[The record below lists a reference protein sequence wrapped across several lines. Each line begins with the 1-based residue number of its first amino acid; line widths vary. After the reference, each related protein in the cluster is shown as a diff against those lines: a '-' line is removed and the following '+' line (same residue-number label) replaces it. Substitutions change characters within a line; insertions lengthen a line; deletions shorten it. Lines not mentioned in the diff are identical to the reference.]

1 MERANA
7 QRKRALVIAVIIA
20 LLFGA
25 YFLRDFFSVIAF
37 SMIAAYISNPLYHWL
52 LRKLKHPNA
61 AAWTTFG
68 VSIFVIIIPVA
79 LLILMTISQTENVVQ
94 NVKSGHFSLSQVSD
108 FGSRSLASLNSVLSH
123 LPGDYSITSQ
133 HVNDAAQKIVS
144 AVAQGTLSFLQASVG
159 SIASFF
165 IMFIIYIYLF
175 LNVLMHQKGLVDTIK
190 KLNPLGEKA
199 TDAYLQ
205 KMGKMTIA
213 MVRGQFVIAAMQG
226 LIGATLL
233 YIGGLHQVFFFMFLL
248 LTVLSII
255 PLGSGVV
262 TLPIGVILLFTGQ
275 VWQGLVVIIGHLLIV
290 TSIDNILRPH
300 LVPKSVHLN
309 SALTILSVFAGIAM
323 FGFLGV
329 VIGPVVMIMILTTIQ
344 LYVAVQQQK
353 APRGVE
359 QSKLGEDIA

>member
-1 MERANA
+1 
-7 QRKRALVIAVIIA
+7 
-20 LLFGA
+20 
-25 YFLRDFFSVIAF
+25 
-37 SMIAAYISNPLYHWL
+37 
-52 LRKLKHPNA
+52 
-61 AAWTTFG
+61 
-68 VSIFVIIIPVA
+68 
-79 LLILMTISQTENVVQ
+79 
-94 NVKSGHFSLSQVSD
+94 
-108 FGSRSLASLNSVLSH
+108 
-123 LPGDYSITSQ
+123 
-133 HVNDAAQKIVS
+133 
-144 AVAQGTLSFLQASVG
+144 
-159 SIASFF
+159 
-165 IMFIIYIYLF
+165 
-175 LNVLMHQKGLVDTIK
+175 
-190 KLNPLGEKA
+190 
-199 TDAYLQ
+199 
-205 KMGKMTIA
+205 
-213 MVRGQFVIAAMQG
+213 MQG